1 MKIVNGLW
9 SLTVF
14 AKRPHRNVQ
23 LGLNTPLNFFVKA
36 ACNVLRS
43 ATFLTLSWR
52 SSHHIETSPLICSAY
67 QWTGFYMIGTSAMKE
82 VKARFLSAK
91 VFGSSRESYQ
101 IRTLRQSL
109 RRSWITNSSTRH
121 KIIKHLCDSCV
132 AVTVLKVLKISKRL
146 VCFYENV
153 KKTWI
158 FSDET
163 WQFTSLS
170 SSKAKFMIG
179 LFEKAK
185 N

>member
-1 MKIVNGLW
+1 MFNW
-9 SLTVF
+9 D
-14 AKRPHRNVQ
+14 
-23 LGLNTPLNFFVKA
+23 LNTPLNLIVKA
-36 ACNVLRS
+36 AYNVLRS

-67 QWTGFYMIGTSAMKE
+67 QWTGFYMIGTSVMKE
-82 VKARFLSAK
+82 LKARFLSAK

-109 RRSWITNSSTRH
+109 HRSWITNSSTRH

-132 AVTVLKVLKISKRL
+132 AVTVLKVLKTRL
-146 VCFYENV
+146 LLWKCE
-153 KKTWI
+153 KTWI
-158 FSDET
+158 FWDET
-163 WQFTSLS
+163 WQFTSIS

>member
-1 MKIVNGLW
+1 MFNW
-9 SLTVF
+9 D
-14 AKRPHRNVQ
+14 
-23 LGLNTPLNFFVKA
+23 LNTPLNLIVKA
-36 ACNVLRS
+36 AYNVLRS

-67 QWTGFYMIGTSAMKE
+67 QWTGFYMIGTSVMKE
-82 VKARFLSAK
+82 LKARFLSAK

-153 KKTWI
+153 KKHE
-158 FSDET
+158 F
-163 WQFTSLS
+163 
-170 SSKAKFMIG
+170 
-179 LFEKAK
+179 FEMKHGNSPRFLHLK
-185 N
+185 QNSW